1 VTVVEEL
8 KLEERIVLKGKEEV
22 SSGGPTKE

>member
-8 KLEERIVLKGKEEV
+8 KLEERIVLKGIEEV